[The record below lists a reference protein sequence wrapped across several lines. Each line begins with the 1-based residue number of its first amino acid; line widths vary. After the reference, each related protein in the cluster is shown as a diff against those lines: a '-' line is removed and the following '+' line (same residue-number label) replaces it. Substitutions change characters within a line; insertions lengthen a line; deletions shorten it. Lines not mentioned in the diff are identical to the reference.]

1 MSFERADRHVNQSR
15 SFLMARRLNRIVF
28 ALAPLLASILYPVVG
43 HSQQTFPTLLQLQSK
58 IQAADNRDRPCRI
71 VYLGV
76 VGGTETPN
84 NSRSGVVQIRDILR
98 GPAFP
103 NVCAKSFSPY
113 AWKSSLHWILG
124 YFPSHPGPLTGDELE
139 KAPKVILVGHS
150 LGGWAVLSVARNLE
164 HKGISVELCIQID
177 SVGITDHTAPGNV
190 KAAAIF
196 HANDALFFLTT
207 KKIKLADPSQTNLVE
222 NILVKDAGHLSVTRD
237 PRVKDLVLCTV
248 QALGEAPTQKPNCPF
263 PSDLKTGVAGSGK

>member
-1 MSFERADRHVNQSR
+1 MPRP
-15 SFLMARRLNRIVF
+15 LNRIVL
-28 ALAPLLASILYPVVG
+28 ALAPLLVSIFYPAVG
-43 HSQQTFPTLLQLQSK
+43 HAQQTSKTSPQSQSK
-58 IQAADNRDRPCRI
+58 IQAADNRDTTCRI

-84 NSRSGVVQIRDILR
+84 NRRSGVVQIRDILR

-103 NVCAKSFSPY
+103 DVCAKSFSPY
-113 AWKSSLHWILG
+113 VWRSGLHWILG

-164 HKGISVELCIQID
+164 QKGISVELCIQID

-207 KKIKLADPSQTNLVE
+207 KTIKLEDPSQTNLVE

-248 QALGEAPTQKPNCPF
+248 QALGEAATQKPSCPF
-263 PSDLKTGVAGSGK
+263 PSDLKRVAASGK